1 MSTDPD
7 LQTDHAWDNRRLILA
22 SLAPRIVT
30 RPARRSTPADPDDA
44 PPEPRDDKPGILT
57 RSLHASGRAAR
68 AGARRFNKRVPPERR
83 LHTVI
88 ITIAAIFILLAAL
101 SGVKYLSTDVHPQ
114 PHTAPTTPAP
124 TAAPQA
130 PLSHDTILKD
140 ITATDA
146 CPKDGNY
153 SDANRAVDG
162 DITTA
167 WVCTRVKNKDGQFL
181 QISFGRQVTLTQ
193 IRVICG
199 FDATAP
205 DGTDQWSKHRICTT
219 LEVWFPKDLKRDPLT
234 IDTGGV
240 RDWRPAT
247 LTPPATVSKLL
258 IRVKET
264 SDPPQPATPTTDT
277 AAPGPDNVTTVA
289 ISEIQFIGTDSAHTA

>member
-1 MSTDPD
+1 MSTDHD

-22 SLAPRIVT
+22 SLAPRTVT
-30 RPARRSTPADPDDA
+30 RPARRGALIDPDA
-44 PPEPRDDKPGILT
+44 PPPEPEDDKPGMLT
-57 RSLHASGRAAR
+57 RGLRASGRLAR
-68 AGARRFNKRVPPERR
+68 AGGRRFNKRVPPQRR
-83 LHTVI
+83 LHTAV
-88 ITIAAIFILLAAL
+88 ITIAAIVILLAAL
-101 SGVKYLSTDVHPQ
+101 SGVKYLSSDVHPQ
-114 PHTAPTTPAP
+114 PRTAATPPAP
-124 TAAPQA
+124 TVAPQA
-130 PLSHDTILKD
+130 PLTHDTILKD
-140 ITATDA
+140 VTATDA

-153 SDANRAVDG
+153 SDANRAFDG
-162 DITTA
+162 DINTA
-167 WVCTRVKNKDGQFL
+167 WVCTRAKNKDGQIL
-181 QISFGRQVTLTQ
+181 QVSFGRQVTLTQ

-205 DGTDQWSKHRICTT
+205 DGSDQWSKHRICTV

-247 LTPPATVSKLL
+247 VTPPATVSKLL

-264 SDPPQPATPTTDT
+264 SDPPQPATPTTET

-289 ISEIQFIGTDSAHTA
+289 ISEIQFIGTDSPHAT

>member
-1 MSTDPD
+1 MNTDPD
-7 LQTDHAWDNRRLILA
+7 PPIDQAWDNRRLILA
-22 SLAPRIVT
+22 SLAPRTVT
-30 RPARRSTPADPDDA
+30 RPARRGTSVADPDDIPA
-44 PPEPRDDKPGILT
+44 PRDDRPGVLS
-57 RSLHASGRAAR
+57 RGLQASGQLAR
-68 AGARRFNKRVPPERR
+68 SGARRFNKRVPRERR
-83 LHTVI
+83 LHTAV
-88 ITIAAIFILLAAL
+88 ITIAAVVILLAAL
-101 SGVKYLSTDVHPQ
+101 SGVKYLSTDVHPE
-114 PHTAPTTPAP
+114 PRTAPTTPTP

-130 PLSHDTILKD
+130 PLIHDTILKD

-167 WVCTRVKNKDGQFL
+167 GVCTRAKNKDGQIL

-205 DGTDQWSKHRICTT
+205 DGTDQWSKHRICTS
-219 LEVWFPKDLKRDPLT
+219 LEVWFPKDLKRDPIL
-234 IDTGGV
+234 IDTGGI
-240 RDWRPAT
+240 RDWRPIT
-247 LTPPATVSKLL
+247 LSPPATVSKLL

-277 AAPGPDNVTTVA
+277 AAPGPDNVTTIA
-289 ISEIQFIGTDSAHTA
+289 ISEIQFIGTDSAHA

>member
-1 MSTDPD
+1 MSTEHD

-22 SLAPRIVT
+22 SLAPRSIT
-30 RPARRSTPADPDDA
+30 RPARRGTPVDPDA
-44 PPEPRDDKPGILT
+44 QPPEPKDDKPGMLT
-57 RSLHASGRAAR
+57 RGLHASGRLAR
-68 AGARRFNKRVPPERR
+68 GGGRRFNRRVPPERR

-88 ITIAAIFILLAAL
+88 ITIAAVVLLLVAL
-101 SGVKYLSTDVHPQ
+101 SVVKYFSTDIHPQ
-114 PHTAPTTPAP
+114 PRTAATTPTP
-124 TAAPQA
+124 SVAPQP
-130 PLSHDTILKD
+130 PLTHDIILKNV
-140 ITATDA
+140 TATDA

-153 SDANRAVDG
+153 SDANRAFDG

-167 WVCTRVKNKDGQFL
+167 WVCTRVKNKDGQYI
-181 QISFGRQVTLTQ
+181 QVDFGRQVTLTQ

-205 DGTDQWSKHRICTT
+205 DGTDQWSKHRICTE

-234 IDTGGV
+234 IDTGGA

-247 LTPPATVSKLL
+247 VSPPATVSKIL
-258 IRVKET
+258 IKVKET
-264 SDPPQPATPTTDT
+264 SDPPQSATPTTDT

-289 ISEIQFIGTDSAHTA
+289 ISEIQFIGTDSTHTT